1 MIRKLLAL
9 DGVMAICHFRDDG
22 QFIEGYGLMP
32 DDQLVALSS
41 FAHDYKRIVQG
52 NADQLS
58 MFTQLKGWTPPGG
71 WIVRGT
77 LMTVAS
83 AGNLVCVVQNEEANL
98 TEVVQQLAETSHR

>member
-1 MIRKLLAL
+1 MIKRLLAQ
-9 DGVMAICHFRDDG
+9 DGVLAICHFRDDG
-22 QFIEGYGLMP
+22 KFIEGYGFMP
-32 DDQLVALSS
+32 DEQLEALAS

-71 WIVRGT
+71 WIVRGS

-83 AGNLVCVVQNEEANL
+83 AGNLVCVVLNEEANL
-98 TEVVQQLAETSHR
+98 TEVVQQLVETSHR